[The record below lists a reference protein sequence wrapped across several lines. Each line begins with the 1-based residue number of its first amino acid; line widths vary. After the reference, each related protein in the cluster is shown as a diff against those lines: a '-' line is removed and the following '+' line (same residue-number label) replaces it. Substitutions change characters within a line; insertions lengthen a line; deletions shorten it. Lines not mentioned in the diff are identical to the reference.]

1 MNWEEIK
8 KKCPKAFVVFVEWTR
23 KMNLYHTNPLIM
35 YFNPKE
41 QICAYRI
48 LYDFFDEK
56 NIIIGIDTVTSNG
69 HSTIFDWTI
78 REHDFDNDLGYA
90 ENDIYSRTEA
100 ETEAF
105 TKAFEI
111 LEKRLK

>member
-8 KKCPKAFVVFVEWTR
+8 KTCPKAFNILMDSYHA
-23 KMNLYHTNPLIM
+23 KQMDALNLAGKTM
-35 YFNPKE
+35 YY
-41 QICAYRI
+41 IIDRA
-48 LYDFFDEK
+48 LYDFFDEQK
-56 NIIIGIDTVTSNG
+56 IIIIINYEPPNSYNFN
-69 HSTIFDWTI
+69 IYF
-78 REHDFDNDLGYA
+78 N
-90 ENDIYSRTEA
+90 ENVGKADYYKFRRYLYYSQRTEA